1 MKRILSLVL
10 INLIILS
17 LFFFLHFINF
27 PVKSE
32 IKVYEDEVYFNGTS
46 AYNYAYYLSKN
57 FPKRVVGT
65 QEEYE
70 AFVWIKN
77 NLEEMGYEVK
87 TENFTVNIEYKRIGW
102 NIYAFKKGSIN
113 ETIAILGNYDMVPMS
128 IEAASDTA
136 GHVGVLLELARELIN
151 YNSKRNILFAFV
163 SSEEWGMQGAKT
175 FAKSFK
181 TKVKVVIVAED
192 LTVGKITSLA
202 LESMGQF
209 KGYSPLWLRKICKDV
224 GDFMKIKVEDPV
236 GIWEYI
242 YRAVDISFTDQGPI
256 IAEGIS
262 SIEISTRGDKPE
274 LAREVYHTEKDV
286 MENMEIESFQ
296 IYGAFLKRLI
306 ISLDKAERIPDYE
319 PDYLMVNEERYINS
333 LLTWIIPSLLLLIV
347 LSHLIYIREKSIRFL
362 RSFLGVI
369 IYFLSLLP
377 SLLIVTFSVQLNFVV
392 TYDTYPPPPK
402 HPYLYSPNYL
412 LLFLFFFL
420 PALIIFFINKKIE
433 KGNGFI
439 LALLLATIAS
449 LFFNRF
455 GTVILLSQAIIF
467 WPWIPYVKKRLIRL
481 VLLLLG
487 LTFFLILIT
496 FFSILIFTGPFI
508 IWYLILGMAYGQFS
522 LIGNII
528 AFFVGA
534 IFIYLLIHFIIKK

>member
-1 MKRILSLVL
+1 
-10 INLIILS
+10 
-17 LFFFLHFINF
+17 
-27 PVKSE
+27 
-32 IKVYEDEVYFNGTS
+32 
-46 AYNYAYYLSKN
+46 
-57 FPKRVVGT
+57 
-65 QEEYE
+65 
-70 AFVWIKN
+70 
-77 NLEEMGYEVK
+77 
-87 TENFTVNIEYKRIGW
+87 
-102 NIYAFKKGSIN
+102 
-113 ETIAILGNYDMVPMS
+113 
-128 IEAASDTA
+128 
-136 GHVGVLLELARELIN
+136 
-151 YNSKRNILFAFV
+151 
-163 SSEEWGMQGAKT
+163 
-175 FAKSFK
+175 
-181 TKVKVVIVAED
+181 
-192 LTVGKITSLA
+192 
-202 LESMGQF
+202 
-209 KGYSPLWLRKICKDV
+209 
-224 GDFMKIKVEDPV
+224 
-236 GIWEYI
+236 
-242 YRAVDISFTDQGPI
+242 
-256 IAEGIS
+256 
-262 SIEISTRGDKPE
+262 
-274 LAREVYHTEKDV
+274 

-467 WPWIPYVKKRLIRL
+467 WPWIPYVKKRLIRI